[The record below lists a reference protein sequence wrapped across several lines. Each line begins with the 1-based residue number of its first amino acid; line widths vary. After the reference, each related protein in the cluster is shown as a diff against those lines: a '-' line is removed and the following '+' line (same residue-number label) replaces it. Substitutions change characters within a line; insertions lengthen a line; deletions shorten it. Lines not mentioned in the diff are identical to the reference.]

1 MSNACIYIC
10 CLWNVLEFEHY
21 KKNEKKQ
28 KQYVTPN
35 NAHNHRNISNTNL
48 KDLRATKEHNTQKE
62 GKQIYRQT
70 HTHQKNRARALYIC
84 LLCFPLH
91 YVASALHSLPTEPG
105 KRQAPS
111 KDQRRQTKL
120 STPESLVHK
129 RKCAQSPL
137 YHPSIFL
144 YTNSRLDQSLFFVI
158 SKGHLPCNKIL
169 ISQVFLPASI
179 LNPKTS
185 IMRASYSNGA
195 QIPFFYSH
203 ILLI

>member
-48 KDLRATKEHNTQKE
+48 KDLRAT
-62 GKQIYRQT
+62 
-70 HTHQKNRARALYIC
+70 
-84 LLCFPLH
+84 
-91 YVASALHSLPTEPG
+91 
-105 KRQAPS
+105 